1 MRTTYL
7 ISTLAVI
14 LIGMIFA
21 FSQSIQSTGRTTQ
34 TGTIQETQP
43 VKARKL
49 LVKNLP
55 KGLPGIA
62 LEKGVFKL
70 KEGYKFVP
78 LPDGTV
84 GLALKASGE
93 VSGTFTCGC
102 YKEAGSSTQVSGG
115 CKVAVD
121 KENRLRC
128 EKVPENPCNVTCL
141 LEAKVNGL
149 ASRLAIF

>member
-21 FSQSIQSTGRTTQ
+21 FSQSTQSTSRTQAATTQ
-34 TGTIQETQP
+34 ESQP

-55 KGLPGIA
+55 KGLQGVA

-78 LPDGTV
+78 HPDGTV
-84 GLALKASGE
+84 GVALKASGE
-93 VSGTFTCGC
+93 VSGTFSCGC
-102 YKEAGSSTQVSGG
+102 YKEAGSGTQISGA
-115 CKVAVD
+115 CKLAMD

-128 EKVPENPCNVTCL
+128 EKVPENPCNVICF
-141 LEAKVNGL
+141 LEARVNGL